1 MFSLELGDEN
11 FFNFLNNKIKKYSIS
26 EFTKIFNLGSLVYD
40 HVKRTN
46 KDVTDLCEEDLSAC
60 FNIEREAFKESIEKK
75 DEEIKNMNLMAEKLR
90 EEKNEELY
98 KLQKELSDFKLE
110 SSQREYEKQVEIENN
125 FKTQVETLREEN
137 KGLLEKRNNDLEKNR
152 EEVKRISKER
162 KDEYEE
168 SMRIMREGYEK
179 ENSRLKEEN
188 ERFKSKYEALE
199 VNSVLKGAP
208 YENLLEEEMNE
219 YSDKNGNV
227 WKVENLTGKA
237 GKGDFCVTNNYSNSR
252 IMVEAKNMPKVS
264 STVANQQPK
273 FFNNLNDPTNNYDGG
288 IIVAS
293 GIIERQKSYK
303 IEKISGKYV
312 CFIEKYSLNN
322 PERIFQ
328 ILESME
334 ERISNSNKQNKDV
347 FLRDRIFKIMEKD
360 YIKLREQKK
369 NTDKCAKEQDKLVE
383 EKKKEIYEL
392 FNLDI
397 DEYLS
402 NDKKTTRNVNN
413 SIEEKVK
420 TFAEELKNENKE
432 ITKKDLIE
440 KVNIEFTEYI
450 KEYEKDK
457 KSGISKNK
465 IKNILKT
472 CVN

>member
-1 MFSLELGDEN
+1 MFSLELDDEN

-26 EFTKIFNLGSLVYD
+26 EFKKIFNVGSLVYD
-40 HVKRTN
+40 YVKRIN
-46 KDVTDLCEEDLSAC
+46 KDVSEVSEEDLSEC
-60 FNIEREAFKESIEKK
+60 LNIEREGFKESIGKK
-75 DEEIKNMNLMAEKLR
+75 DEEIKNMNFMAEKLR
-90 EEKNEELY
+90 EKKNEELY
-98 KLQKELSDFKLE
+98 KLQKEFSDFKLE
-110 SSQREYEKQVEIENN
+110 SSHREYEKQVEIENN
-125 FKTQVETLREEN
+125 FKTQIEMLREEN
-137 KGLLEKRNNDLEKNR
+137 KGLLEKRNIELEKNR
-152 EEVKRISKER
+152 EEVNRVSKER
-162 KDEYEE
+162 KYEYDET
-168 SMRIMREGYEK
+168 MRIMKEGYEK
-179 ENSRLKEEN
+179 ENSGLKEEN
-188 ERFKSKYEALE
+188 DRFKSKYEALE

-219 YSDKNGNV
+219 YGDKNGNV

-237 GKGDFCVTNNYSNSR
+237 GKGDFCVSNNYSNTR

-303 IEKISGKYV
+303 IEKFSGKYI
-312 CFIEKYSLNN
+312 CFVENYTLNN

-328 ILESME
+328 ILESIE
-334 ERISNSNKQNKDV
+334 EKISNSNKENNEV
-347 FLRDRIFKIMEKD
+347 FLRDRVFKIMEKD

-369 NTDKCAKEQDKLVE
+369 NTDKCVKEQDKLVE

-402 NDKKTTRNVNN
+402 NDKKTTKNVNN

-420 TFAEELKNENKE
+420 KFAEEMKNENKE

-440 KVNIEFTEYI
+440 KVNIHFVEYI

-465 IKNILKT
+465 IKNILRI
-472 CVN
+472 CLN